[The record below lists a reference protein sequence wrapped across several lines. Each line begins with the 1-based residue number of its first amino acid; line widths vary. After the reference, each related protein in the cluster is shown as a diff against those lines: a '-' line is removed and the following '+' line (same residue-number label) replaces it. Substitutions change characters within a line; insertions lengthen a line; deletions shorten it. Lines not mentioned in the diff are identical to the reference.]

1 MTDAVVSINV
11 VVVAIVGTLDNG
23 TEEIVVGSESLVSTD
38 GDDESGTW
46 VVLDTAVGGGGGGG
60 SVDVSGDKMAEGE
73 DTSAT

>member
-11 VVVAIVGTLDNG
+11 VVAIVVLDNG

-60 SVDVSGDKMAEGE
+60 GSVDVSGDKMAEGE

>member
-1 MTDAVVSINV
+1 VTDAVVSINV
-11 VVVAIVGTLDNG
+11 VVVDNG

-46 VVLDTAVGGGGGGG
+46 VVLDTAAGGSGGGGG
-60 SVDVSGDKMAEGE
+60 SVDVSGDKMAKGE

>member
-11 VVVAIVGTLDNG
+11 VVAIVVLDNG

-46 VVLDTAVGGGGGGG
+46 VVLDTAVGGGGGG

>member
-46 VVLDTAVGGGGGGG
+46 VVLDTAVGGGGG